1 MAFGQRVPSVGGRL
15 TTLATG
21 REATQAPSDE
31 FLTELGLRALREAYD
46 TMSARSRTTP
56 GTRPPPTTEQ
66 TRGLASM
73 RAPGGPPG
81 GSMYTHDRLGNLNSL
96 SDSAAAGWRLEQGFR
111 ARSPNR
117 IELEMASLGARRF
130 GGEGL
135 RAAARNVAED
145 TVGRRRQE
153 FMRAR
158 VGQGQRNQRQRP
170 RIPRPMEQVSGRS
183 PTRGIQQFDPRAAYG
198 GLMS

>member
-73 RAPGGPPG
+73 RGPGGIPGGPMG
-81 GSMYTHDRLGNLNSL
+81 RN
-96 SDSAAAGWRLEQGFR
+96 
-111 ARSPNR
+111 
-117 IELEMASLGARRF
+117 LGAGMLRGRGVPTIGGNGANWGGLPM

-135 RAAARNVAED
+135 RTAARNVAED

-170 RIPRPMEQVSGRS
+170 RIPRPMEQVSGHS
-183 PTRGIQQFDPRAAYG
+183 PTRGIQQFDQRAAYG